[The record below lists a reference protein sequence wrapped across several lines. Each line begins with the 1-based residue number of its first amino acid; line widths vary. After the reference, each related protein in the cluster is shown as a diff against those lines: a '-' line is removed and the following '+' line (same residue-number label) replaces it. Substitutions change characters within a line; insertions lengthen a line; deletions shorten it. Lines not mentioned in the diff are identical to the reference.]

1 MKYVTK
7 VKWMKNVQ
15 IISKNKIINLVVKL
29 PESDVTELFYVR
41 AIKFNNDTIEITF
54 TIANSYVLHQYE
66 YKTLLNGSHTTGL
79 LTAVTIDLEL
89 ESHTRKVTFNYYACN
104 NEIKYYL

>member
-1 MKYVTK
+1 M
-7 VKWMKNVQ
+7 
-15 IISKNKIINLVVKL
+15 VKL

-89 ESHTRKVTFNYYACN
+89 ESHTR
-104 NEIKYYL
+104 